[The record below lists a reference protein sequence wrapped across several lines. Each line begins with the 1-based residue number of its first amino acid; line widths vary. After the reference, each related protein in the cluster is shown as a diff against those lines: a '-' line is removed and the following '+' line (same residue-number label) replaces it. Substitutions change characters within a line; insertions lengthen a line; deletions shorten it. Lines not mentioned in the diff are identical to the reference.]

1 MPGMVSPIADERE
14 GLLAY
19 LAQQR
24 DAFRIVAYGLSD
36 EQARA
41 TPTAGA
47 LSIGGLIKHVAFVES
62 GWIDTM
68 LGRPGAGGGGDD
80 FEAAQND
87 YADNFVLGPDE
98 TVADALEAYAKVAA
112 ATEAAVA
119 GIDDLGQAVPVPEGV
134 PWYPDDVEAWSV
146 RWVLFHLIQET
157 ARHAGHA
164 DIVRESIDGATC
176 YELLAAAE
184 GWPATDWLQ
193 PWTRKESVH
202 AAA

>member
-1 MPGMVSPIADERE
+1 MPGLVAPIADERE

-24 DAFRIVAYGLSD
+24 DAFRIVAFGLTD

-41 TPTAGA
+41 TPTVSQ

-68 LGRPGAGGGGDD
+68 LGRSRVGTVDEFEGAKD
-80 FEAAQND
+80 D

-98 TVADALEAYAKVAA
+98 TLAGVLDAYTKVAA
-112 ATEAAVA
+112 ETEAAVA
-119 GIDDLGQAVPVPEGV
+119 GIADLAHPVPVPQGV
-134 PWYPDDVEAWSV
+134 PWYPDDVEPWSAL
-146 RWVLFHLIQET
+146 WVLFHLILET

-164 DIVRESIDGATC
+164 DIVR
-176 YELLAAAE
+176 
-184 GWPATDWLQ
+184 
-193 PWTRKESVH
+193 
-202 AAA
+202 

>member
-1 MPGMVSPIADERE
+1 MPGLVAPIANERE

-41 TPTAGA
+41 TPSASA

-68 LGRPGAGGGGDD
+68 LGQSRAGGGD
-80 FEAAQND
+80 FEASQD
-87 YADNFVLGPDE
+87 EYADNFVLGPDE
-98 TVADALEAYAKVAA
+98 TVAGVLEAYAAVAA
-112 ATEAAVA
+112 KTEAAVA
-119 GIDDLGQAVPVPEGV
+119 SIDDLGQAVPVPQGV

-164 DIVRESIDGATC
+164 DIVRESIDGATM
-176 YELLAAAE
+176 YPLMAAVE
-184 GWPATDWLQ
+184 GWPASPWMQ
-193 PWTRKESVH
+193 PWEP
-202 AAA
+202 ADG